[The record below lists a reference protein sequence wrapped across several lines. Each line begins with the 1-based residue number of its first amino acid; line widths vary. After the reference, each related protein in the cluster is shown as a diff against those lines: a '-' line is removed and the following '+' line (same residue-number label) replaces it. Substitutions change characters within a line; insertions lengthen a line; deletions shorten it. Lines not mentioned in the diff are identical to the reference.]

1 MKCLHV
7 ASRCPNR
14 GEGAFREKNEGNVG
28 VSSKNVLIFKE
39 NRLFLIDRY
48 QVFVSAYKINGDFD
62 V

>member
-14 GEGAFREKNEGNVG
+14 GEGTFREKNEGNVG
-28 VSSKNVLIFKE
+28 VSSKNVLIFKK
-39 NRLFLIDRY
+39 NRLSLIDRY
-48 QVFVSAYKINGDFD
+48 QVFVSAYKISGDFD